1 MTTTSK
7 TAQLVEELMLADDEK
22 VVVQLLSDSGYWGD
36 NSAWLP
42 YGGNENNQSIIG
54 GQQSD
59 AFAALTEK
67 IINSVDA
74 YLIMACHLAGIN
86 PESAE
91 APESMDEA
99 IRRFGHIF
107 TGHSVGMRVREA
119 YEKGVD
125 QRELT
130 ELARKIAVVVTGEKG
145 EPPCITIVDQAS
157 GPRQQPPAIAH
168 LLGCIFVCNTLRTQF
183 AYDT

>member
-7 TAQLVEELMLADDEK
+7 TAQLARDLMLADDEK
-22 VVVQLLSDSGYWGD
+22 EVVQLLSSSGYWED
-36 NSAWLP
+36 PSAWLP
-42 YGGNENNQSIIG
+42 YGGQESNQSIIG
-54 GQQSD
+54 SQQSD

-74 YLIMACHLAGIN
+74 YLIMACHLAGID
-86 PESAE
+86 PESDA
-91 APESMDEA
+91 APKSMDEA

-130 ELARKIAVVVTGEKG
+130 ELARKI
-145 EPPCITIVDQAS
+145 
-157 GPRQQPPAIAH
+157 
-168 LLGCIFVCNTLRTQF
+168 
-183 AYDT
+183 

>member
-1 MTTTSK
+1 MTTSK
-7 TAQLVEELMLADDEK
+7 TSQLVRELMMADDEK
-22 VVVQLLSDSGYWGD
+22 VVVQLLSNGGYWED
-36 NSAWLP
+36 DSAWLP

-54 GQQSD
+54 SQQSD

-74 YLIMACHLAGIN
+74 YLIMACLLSGID
-86 PESAE
+86 PESDK
-91 APESMDEA
+91 APKNMDEA
-99 IRRFGHIF
+99 IRRYGHIF

-130 ELARKIAVVVTGEKG
+130 ELARKIAVVVTGKK
-145 EPPCITIVDQAS
+145 AS
-157 GPRQQPPAIAH
+157 HR
-168 LLGCIFVCNTLRTQF
+168 V
-183 AYDT
+183 